1 MKKRTFRILF
11 LIFGIVLLLN
21 IKPIL
26 QYVNHAIMQAISAKM
41 DAEEEDRARRAAEGH
56 IIEGRDTFAIWN
68 DTYAIMRYST
78 PSLYYR
84 YTPYGQYADYVCLL
98 GNVTDYKATKHKFYV
113 RSDDG
118 YAVIDENNICRL
130 YSVPSDTADTESI
143 SDYDVIR
150 YLSDFE
156 EFSEEEQKQLNK
168 LKTKADR
175 QHERNAV
182 R

>member
-1 MKKRTFRILF
+1 MKKRIFRILF

-68 DTYAIMRYST
+68 DTYAIMRYSV

-84 YTPYGQYADYVCLL
+84 YTPYGQYADYACLL
-98 GNVTDYKATKHKFYV
+98 ENVTEYKTTKHNLYV
-113 RSDDG
+113 WSDDG
-118 YAVIDENNICRL
+118 CAVVDENNLCRL
-130 YSVPSDTADTESI
+130 YTEKDTTDI
-143 SDYDVIR
+143 SDYEAIR
-150 YLSDFE
+150 CLSSFD
-156 EFSEEEQKQLNK
+156 EFSEEERKQLNK
-168 LKTKADR
+168 LKEKA
-175 QHERNAV
+175 EKASAE
-182 R
+182 

>member
-1 MKKRTFRILF
+1 MKKRMFRILF
-11 LIFGIVLLLN
+11 PILGIILLLN

-26 QYVNHAIMQAISAKM
+26 QYVNHAIMQAVSAKM

-84 YTPYGQYADYVCLL
+84 YTPYGQYADYACLL
-98 GNVTDYKATKHKFYV
+98 ENVTEYKTTKHNLYV
-113 RSDDG
+113 WSDDG
-118 YAVIDENNICRL
+118 CAVVDENNLCRL
-130 YSVPSDTADTESI
+130 YTEKDTTDI
-143 SDYDVIR
+143 SDYEAIR
-150 YLSDFE
+150 CLSSFD

-168 LKTKADR
+168 LKEKA
-175 QHERNAV
+175 EKASAE
-182 R
+182 

>member
-1 MKKRTFRILF
+1 MKKRIFRILF

-68 DTYAIMRYST
+68 DTYAIMRYSV

-84 YTPYGQYADYVCLL
+84 YTPYGQYADYACLL
-98 GNVTDYKATKHKFYV
+98 ENVTEYKTTKHNLYV
-113 RSDDG
+113 WSDDG
-118 YAVIDENNICRL
+118 CAVVDENNLCRL
-130 YSVPSDTADTESI
+130 YTEKDTTDI
-143 SDYDVIR
+143 SDCEAIR
-150 YLSDFE
+150 CLSSFD
-156 EFSEEEQKQLNK
+156 EFSEEERKQLNK
-168 LKTKADR
+168 LKEKA
-175 QHERNAV
+175 EKASAE
-182 R
+182 

>member
-1 MKKRTFRILF
+1 MKKRMFRILF
-11 LIFGIVLLLN
+11 PILGIILLLN

-26 QYVNHAIMQAISAKM
+26 QYVNHAIMQAVSAKM

-84 YTPYGQYADYVCLL
+84 YTPYGQYADYACLL
-98 GNVTDYKATKHKFYV
+98 ENVTEYKTTKHNLYV
-113 RSDDG
+113 WSDDG
-118 YAVIDENNICRL
+118 CAVVDENNLCRL
-130 YSVPSDTADTESI
+130 YTEKDTTDI
-143 SDYDVIR
+143 SDYEAIR
-150 YLSDFE
+150 CLSSFD

-168 LKTKADR
+168 LKEKANR
-175 QHERNAV
+175 KNSAGG
-182 R
+182 